1 MSILPIV
8 VLYDVDFHE
17 TNVYRTLLKLYP
29 EKRILIYEN
38 SHEPHN
44 MCYRSKYV
52 SYHHNPQNG
61 GVSAAYNYGAV
72 LARELGDVD
81 AVLLLDEDTRFGA
94 DYFSV
99 LQAACDTN
107 PSVNLFVPQLL
118 YGAHKPFSP
127 IRRRL
132 CKRRG
137 AFLDEGL
144 YSLKNYLPVNSGA
157 CVRLSAF
164 EQAGGYNP
172 NIRLDF
178 ADFDF
183 FSRLATISDTFC
195 RVGSIAFQSFSNEEK
210 QVDKLFRRYQFY
222 IEGACGARSNRQI
235 RSMVGMEVARHTL
248 ALTVRTHSLRF
259 INYLIQQ
266 LQ

>member
-8 VLYDVDFHE
+8 VLYDIDFHE
-17 TNVYRTLLKLYP
+17 TNVYRTLLKQYP
-29 EKRILIYEN
+29 EERILIYEN
-38 SHEPHN
+38 SHEPQN
-44 MCYRSKYV
+44 MCYASKYV
-52 SYHHNPQNG
+52 SYHHDLHNG

-72 LARELGDVD
+72 LARELGDID
-81 AVLLLDEDTRFGA
+81 ALLLLDEDTRFGA

-99 LQAACDTN
+99 LQTACDSN

-118 YGAHKPFSP
+118 YGAHQSFSP
-127 IRRRL
+127 IHRGHR
-132 CKRRG
+132 KRRG

-144 YSLKNYLPVNSGA
+144 YSLRDYLPVNSGA
-157 CVRLSAF
+157 CIRLSAF

-172 NIRLDF
+172 DIRLDF

-183 FSRLATISDTFC
+183 FSRLAIASDSFY
-195 RVGSIAFQSFSNEEK
+195 RVGSTAFQSFSNEET

-222 IEGACGARSNRQI
+222 IEGARGARSNRQI

-248 ALTVRTHSLRF
+248 ALTVRTHSFRF
-259 INYLIQQ
+259 INYLIKQ
-266 LQ
+266 LR